1 MATQT
6 FNQKTTR
13 SKAASPGR
21 QILTQ
26 TQFELLLTLR
36 RGENI
41 LVTLI
46 VPVVLLIFFTS
57 LNIVPAVNGSAV
69 NFLFPGILALAVMA
83 AGMVN
88 LGIATAYERYYG
100 VLKRLGSSP
109 LPRSGLIIAKI
120 ISILLLEIVQVVL
133 LVGVAILLYG
143 WQPAGSPP
151 LALLA
156 MALGTVTFAAIG
168 LAMAGAFPALYLAWW
183 WHTPTESSTGPV
195 GSYCTISACRRSH
208 PGVASDHEQQRDF
221 SWFRFS
227 HTAYMDRSGSCDSH
241 TNISM
246 GVAAISRTHYRP
258 HPLIR
263 TGIVKYSYP
272 STIGR
277 QIANDE
283 LWNTRV
289 LKSILAIRYENRDT
303 IIPMYL
309 GNRFV
314 ISGNLVNDDFHAKA
328 YRDTLLI
335 EAQIARNNSIIC
347 MSKWIMKRIIRF
359 VRIVR
364 CSHDKSKR
372 FRT

>member
-120 ISILLLEIVQVVL
+120 ISILVLEIVQVIL
-133 LVGVAILLYG
+133 LVGVAVLLYG
-143 WQPAGSPP
+143 WQPAGSLP

-156 MALGTVTFAAIG
+156 MVLGTVTFAAIG
-168 LAMAGAFPALYLAWW
+168 LAMAGALRAELTLAGANALFLLFILLGGGILPLSHLPAPL
-183 WHTPTESSTGPV
+183 
-195 GSYCTISACRRSH
+195 
-208 PGVASDHEQQRDF
+208 
-221 SWFRFS
+221 
-227 HTAYMDRSGSCDSH
+227 
-241 TNISM
+241 
-246 GVAAISRTHYRP
+246 AAIAQFLPAAALTQALQATMSNNGSFP
-258 HPLIR
+258 GFAFLVLVIWAIVVLVIAIR
-263 TGIVKYSYP
+263 TF
-272 STIGR
+272 
-277 QIANDE
+277 QWE
-283 LWNTRV
+283 
-289 LKSILAIRYENRDT
+289 
-303 IIPMYL
+303 
-309 GNRFV
+309 
-314 ISGNLVNDDFHAKA
+314 
-328 YRDTLLI
+328 
-335 EAQIARNNSIIC
+335 
-347 MSKWIMKRIIRF
+347 
-359 VRIVR
+359 
-364 CSHDKSKR
+364 
-372 FRT
+372 